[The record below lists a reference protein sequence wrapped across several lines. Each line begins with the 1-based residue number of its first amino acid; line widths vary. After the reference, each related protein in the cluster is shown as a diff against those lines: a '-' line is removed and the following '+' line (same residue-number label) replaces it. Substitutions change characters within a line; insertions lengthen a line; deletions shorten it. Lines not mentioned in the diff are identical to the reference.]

1 MKRRTLQ
8 WNVIPDEGGQA
19 LTEFVIVIP
28 IILLFFFAMVQYF
41 SIVQATQLGNYAAFE
56 AARVYSVRES
66 VDDTD
71 AVSKATI
78 AAAIAM
84 SPVARPAAGEIGG
97 SYLSSL
103 QNLGNDVTT
112 FLNSIIP
119 GAGNIVVGYPMAR
132 YVRYNSDLLGGSVN
146 CSLASFNSTSP
157 TQVVVTIN
165 YPQPLYIPGLA
176 ELWRFVGGASTSNN
190 IYAGTQPLAAGL
202 TGVPKYLLPIY
213 AGQMPGQDYLNDLSQ
228 YDSGVASSLSS
239 DESSILSD
247 LPVVLLPYVNIQS
260 ECAIGYCN
268 WSGIPREPDT
278 IADSEGSGTNDA
290 MQQLQQT
297 QKDKQ
302 TYSNELVT
310 VEQDC
315 QNMTNAYQQY
325 LTAKQNYDQSTNSD
339 NLTALK
345 NAEQA
350 YSGYYVDYGTDGTSL
365 TNAMNQLN
373 TDLSNLPSVPG
384 STPSQSGGNSG
395 AFNQQ
400 SSQGSQSAP
409 SVGGINCPCTC
420 PSPPLST
427 D

>member
-56 AARVYSVRES
+56 AARVYSVQASLNSTNAE
-66 VDDTD
+66 DYGT
-71 AVSKATI
+71 K

-84 SPVARPAAGEIGG
+84 SPVARPVPGEIGG

-112 FLNSIIP
+112 FLNGIIP
-119 GAGNIVVGYPMAR
+119 GAGNIVMGYPMAK
-132 YVRYNSDLLGGSVN
+132 YVRYNSDLLGGSVSFCVTN
-146 CSLASFNSTSP
+146 FNSSSP
-157 TQVVVTIN
+157 TQVVVNIS

-176 ELWRFVGGASTSNN
+176 ELWKFVGNKAN
-190 IYAGTQPLAAGL
+190 IYAGTTNLASGL
-202 TGVPKYLLPIY
+202 TGIPKYLLPLY
-213 AGQMPGQDYLNDLSQ
+213 AGNAPGSEYINDLSQ
-228 YDSGVASSLSS
+228 YDSSVANSLSS
-239 DESSILSD
+239 AENSLLSD

-260 ECAIGYCN
+260 ECAIGYYN
-268 WSGIPREPDT
+268 WSGIVRDPDSVT
-278 IADSEGSGTNDA
+278 DSQGSTTNNA

-297 QKDKQ
+297 QQDKQ
-302 TYSNELVT
+302 TYSNDLVQ

-315 QNMTNAYQQY
+315 KNMTNAYQQY
-325 LTAKQNYDQSTNSD
+325 QTAKQNYDSSTNSD
-339 NLTALK
+339 NLKALQD
-345 NAEQA
+345 AETA
-350 YSGYYVDYGTDGTSL
+350 YSGYYTDYGTDGTGL

-373 TDLSNLPSVPG
+373 TDLSNLPSVTG

-400 SSQGSQSAP
+400 SGQGSQSAP
-409 SVGGINCPCTC
+409 SVGGLDCPCTC
-420 PSPPLST
+420 PSPPLPT
-427 D
+427 N